1 MKRKALF
8 LLTIAVLLLAGCAA
22 GEVAPAGSAGDGAT
36 GSGADA
42 PAEVTAVSLWL
53 DDTAVNECFSEV
65 VAATF
70 DSETTTIEFN
80 LISDN
85 YWDAIRTGVNGGAG
99 PDVVFSPGPSFAFE
113 MAQAGLLAPLS
124 GYAESLGWDDVVV
137 DWALSLGTV
146 DGELYSLPSEQET
159 MVLYYNQTL
168 FDENGWEVP
177 TTIDELMALSE
188 TIAAAGID
196 PFAHGNADWRPANE
210 WFFSAIV
217 NNVAGPENVYAA
229 LTGEKP
235 WTDPEF
241 IEAIAVLNEM
251 QQNGWFSGGLDLYYT
266 TDGDGRLAAFGAG
279 EAAMNIEG
287 SWRLENINTFF
298 GEEAG
303 NSNDWAW
310 IPVPSESGEPT
321 FSIGVGSTYSI
332 NSFSEHPDQA
342 AEVISHIFNP
352 ETQAQLVVQCGMG
365 PAPVR
370 LEAEMLDGLDE
381 RNASLYAAIGQ
392 ASDAGNYGYLTW
404 TFWPPR
410 SDVYIYEEIEK
421 MWNDDISPEEYAAG
435 LQEVFAEELAAGEIP
450 PIPER

>member
-1 MKRKALF
+1 MKRKMLF
-8 LLTIAVLLLAGCAA
+8 LLMIAMLVLAGCAA
-22 GEVAPAGSAGDGAT
+22 GDVAPAGSGDEGAQQAAAVEKT
-36 GSGADA
+36 T
-42 PAEVTAVSLWL
+42 VTLWL
-53 DDTAVNECFSEV
+53 DDSAVNQCFVEV
-65 VAATF
+65 VESTL
-70 DSETTTIEFN
+70 DSETIAVEFN

-124 GYAESLGWDDVVV
+124 GYAESLGWNEIIV
-137 DWALSLGTV
+137 DWALSLGAV

-159 MVLYYNQTL
+159 MVLYYNKTL
-168 FDENGWEVP
+168 FEENGWEVP

-235 WTDPEF
+235 WTDAEF
-241 IEAIAVLNEM
+241 IEAINVLNDM

-279 EAAMNIEG
+279 DAAMNIEG
-287 SWRLENINTFF
+287 SWRLESINTYF

-303 NSNDWAW
+303 NGNDWDW
-310 IPVPSESGEPT
+310 SPVPSKSGDDT

-332 NSFSEHPDQA
+332 NSFSEHPDEA
-342 AEVISHIFNP
+342 AELITHIFDP

-421 MWNDDISPEEYAAG
+421 MWNNDISPEEYAAG
-435 LQEVFAEELAAGEIP
+435 LGEVFAEELAAGDIP